1 MRATIRQSTQR
12 HAADEQRRGVAATEL
27 ALILPLFLLLVL
39 GAVDFGRFASR
50 VIAVANGSRA
60 GAGFAVMNP
69 YTTTTQSVWATKMK
83 QAVVDEMQS
92 MFDSR
97 FGDSNLTV
105 TSLKTNETGSYWRIK
120 VTVVFPFQTI
130 LNWPGIPHTVNVT
143 QSTEM
148 RGIR

>member
-1 MRATIRQSTQR
+1 
-12 HAADEQRRGVAATEL
+12 
-27 ALILPLFLLLVL
+27 
-39 GAVDFGRFASR
+39 
-50 VIAVANGSRA
+50 
-60 GAGFAVMNP
+60 MNP

-97 FGDSNLTV
+97 FGESNLTV